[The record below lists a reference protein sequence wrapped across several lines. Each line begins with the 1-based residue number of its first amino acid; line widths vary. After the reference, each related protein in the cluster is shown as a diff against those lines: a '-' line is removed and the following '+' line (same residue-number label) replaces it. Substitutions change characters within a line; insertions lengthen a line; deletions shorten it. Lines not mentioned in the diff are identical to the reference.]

1 VALEKGVAVSI
12 ISIKGTNTSLEHIA
26 KVSADTRGYNDIV
39 DPLNLTKNFNFVL
52 QNSIIATDVSA
63 TMYLNRGLTFRHEKN
78 AQNTKATR
86 VIGNCTKESAITFE
100 YYPAE
105 RDVVKDLK
113 HVLFQ
118 VQINFTKLDGTK
130 CMRITSKMAEVTQ
143 KREEAEK
150 NVNVNVVG
158 LHSQAQAAQLATE
171 GQYTKARMIQ
181 KTNMRMVRRTLASS
195 QATEKQATHYDL
207 WNKEALRLNS
217 AIKSTKIA
225 EKKEGLSYHS
235 AEEDESDDEGYDHR
249 IDDRND
255 EEEEKEKEKEKEKK
269 KVEKKEKE
277 EKLEKEEANFQKLK
291 KLQVEQAKLKKVKK
305 LQVEQDRKQRRTKN
319 DHVSNAIYQAQNPLY
334 SAYSTASNPLYK
346 KE

>member
-1 VALEKGVAVSI
+1 VALDKGVAVSI
-12 ISIKGTNTSLEHIA
+12 ISIKGTNTSLEHID

-52 QNSIIATDVSA
+52 QNSIIVTDVSA

-78 AQNTKATR
+78 VQNTKATR
-86 VIGNCTKESAITFE
+86 VIGNCTKESTITFE

-105 RDVVKDLK
+105 KEVVKDLK
-113 HVLFQ
+113 HVHFQ
-118 VQINFTKLDGTK
+118 VQINFTRLDGTK
-130 CMRITSKMAEVTQ
+130 CMRITSKMAEVTH

-150 NVNVNVVG
+150 HVNVNVVG

-181 KTNMRMVRRTLASS
+181 KTNMRMVRRTLANS

-207 WNKEALRLNS
+207 WNKEALRFNS

-235 AEEDESDDEGYDHR
+235 AEEDNSDSDDEDNVG
-249 IDDRND
+249 DDGAD
-255 EEEEKEKEKEKEKK
+255 EEEEKEVEKEKAKK
-269 KVEKKEKE
+269 KEEKVKVAKKKEGLQYHSAEEKDKKKEEKKEKV
-277 EKLEKEEANFQKLK
+277 EKRRSSREKEEKWVLPPPEK
-291 KLQVEQAKLKKVKK
+291 VEKGEKV
-305 LQVEQDRKQRRTKN
+305 ERRR
-319 DHVSNAIYQAQNPLY
+319 SF
-334 SAYSTASNPLYK
+334 SRRE
-346 KE
+346 KEEKWEK